1 MLGIVLHKGDD
12 KLLGALALQK
22 CSDFTVYLPQ
32 GDPAQA
38 DYEARLTIRHGDWR
52 DVGEPLLCVL
62 EEGALPDAKFVSRI
76 LRMARRHPDFDV
88 YHVNVKGEKAFPR
101 KADAKKVFR
110 LAISENV
117 TAPLSSF
124 IFRSEK
130 LRERA
135 VFQADGDLQPLST
148 VLNCARERPVRK
160 VWCLELEWS
169 PAAAPS
175 DPVAV
180 EAAIRDRID
189 LFRWTE
195 SFFGDDDYPL
205 SVGDQ
210 LDLFA
215 DEVAKLYPS
224 YTEDDLK
231 EMMESF
237 QVSQGTIRKLRAS
250 AALRSA
256 LKEREKQLA

>member
-12 KLLGALALQK
+12 RLLGALVLQK
-22 CSDFTVYLPQ
+22 CTDFTVYLPK

-38 DYEARLTIRHGDWR
+38 DYEARLSIRNGDWR
-52 DVGEPLLCVL
+52 DVGEPLLCLL
-62 EEGALPDAKFVSRI
+62 EEGASLDPKFVSRI

-101 KADAKKVFR
+101 KTDAKKLFR
-110 LAISENV
+110 IAVSDHV
-117 TAPLSSF
+117 AAPLSSF
-124 IFRSEK
+124 VFRSEK
-130 LRERA
+130 LREKA
-135 VFQADGDLQPLST
+135 VFRADGGLQPLPS

-169 PAAAPS
+169 PAAGPS
-175 DPVAV
+175 DPAAV
-180 EAAIRDRID
+180 EAAIRDRVD

-215 DEVAKLYPS
+215 AEVAKLYPS
-224 YTEDDLK
+224 YTEEDLK

-256 LKEREKQLA
+256 LKEREKQLV